1 VAALPLLAAGIAWRA
16 AVAFPSHK
24 YPLDADSI
32 LPALCAF
39 KVLRG
44 FHPVFYATVRHGSLG
59 SYLVALLFQL
69 VGASRSALAAQPLIV
84 DVLVLLFWWLFLREA
99 LGPRAA
105 TAGLAFAALPSPTF
119 SYWTYLP
126 LGYAEDVLFCA
137 VTLWLAVR
145 LARLTRGPAAAAPP
159 EPEAAA
165 APAAEVPGQ
174 ARSGQGGWTAL
185 GLGLAAGLGFWSSFE
200 TLECT
205 IPACL
210 WLLWQ
215 RPRLARRASVVLL
228 VLLIAGGFLL
238 GASPWIGFNVRH
250 PWESFRHRRAIHAA
264 GLDAMAVAARHIATD
279 LLPEL
284 VTAPVPDDGSPD
296 RPGPVARALRV
307 PTVAIH
313 ALAAALLLAAA
324 ARPLTRRRRRPGD
337 AAGDPEPAVASLFG
351 LVALA
356 ACVLYVIAGEATNS
370 LPKVRYI
377 LPLYLL
383 VPAAL
388 ALLLAAAAKRS
399 RWLAGGLAAVV
410 LAFNVAGTFLPWSPQ
425 RQRWAADAAA
435 DARLLAE
442 LERQRI
448 DAVIGSYWKVY
459 PINFLSRERIQ
470 GVPVEGD
477 FDYYWVA
484 ARLPS
489 RPLRWALLASD
500 VRQLERW
507 RAQAGL
513 AGSPVQVTPFYSLLV
528 PTPDPPAGETPAALQ
543 ARLAAAYRAAA
554 LPVLPRR

>member
-1 VAALPLLAAGIAWRA
+1 VSIGAALALLAAGIAWRV

-24 YPLDADSI
+24 YPLDADCI

-69 VGASRSALAAQPLIV
+69 FGVSRPALAAQPVIV
-84 DVLVLLFWWLFLREA
+84 GALVLLCWWLFLREA
-99 LGPRAA
+99 WGSRAA
-105 TAGLAFAALPSPTF
+105 IVGLPFAVLPSPTF
-119 SYWTYLP
+119 TYWTYMP
-126 LGYAEDVLFCA
+126 LGYAEDVLFC
-137 VTLWLAVR
+137 VLTLWLAVR
-145 LARLTRGPAAAAPP
+145 LAHLARRPAAAT
-159 EPEAAA
+159 
-165 APAAEVPGQ
+165 PAAEPAPGTEDL
-174 ARSGQGGWTAL
+174 GQGGRGQGRWTAL
-185 GLGLAAGLGFWSSFE
+185 GLGLSAGLGFWSSFE

-205 IPACL
+205 IPALL
-210 WLLWQ
+210 WLLCR
-215 RPRLARRASVVLL
+215 RPRARIVVI
-228 VLLIAGGFLL
+228 VAGGFLL
-238 GASPWIGFNVRH
+238 GASPWIAYNVRH
-250 PWESFRHRRAIHAA
+250 PWESFRHRRAVQAA
-264 GLDAMAVAARHIATD
+264 GPGAMAVAARHIATD

-284 VTAPVPDDGSPD
+284 VTAPIPDDGSPD
-296 RPGPVARALRV
+296 RRDAVARALRA

-324 ARPLTRRRRRPGD
+324 ARHWARRRRPGAT
-337 AAGDPEPAVASLFG
+337 AADPRPPVGALLG

-370 LPKVRYI
+370 VPKVRYI

-388 ALLLAAAAKRS
+388 ALLVAATARKS
-399 RWLAGGLAAVV
+399 RLLAGGLAAVV

-425 RQRWAADAAA
+425 RHRWAADAAA
-435 DARLLAE
+435 DARLLAK

-470 GVPVEGD
+470 GLPVEGD
-477 FDYYWVA
+477 FDYYRVA

-500 VRQLERW
+500 LRQLERW
-507 RAQAGL
+507 RGQARL
-513 AGSPVQVTPFYSLLV
+513 AGSAIQVTPLYSLLV
-528 PTPDPPAGETPAALQ
+528 PAPDPPAGETPAELL
-543 ARLAAAYRAAA
+543 ARMAAAYRAAA